1 MSIFNDIYQMSDFT
15 KLELDSVLPNR
26 LTMTFTKW
34 AWVSFYQIG
43 LDFVLP
49 NGNLFYQMGLD
60 TFYQMG
66 VIWIYQIGC
75 YNLPNWIIFY
85 QIGVK
90 VDFTKWVPIW

>member
-34 AWVSFYQIG
+34 AWVSFYRIG

-49 NGNLFYQMGLD
+49 NGHIVYQMGEN
-60 TFYQMG
+60 TIYQMG
-66 VIWIYQIGC
+66 ICFTKWDWIH
-75 YNLPNWIIFY
+75 
-85 QIGVK
+85 
-90 VDFTKWVPIW
+90 FTKWV